1 MERMFKLVI
10 IALRLAFVVAVLLG
24 ADPIVLDALV
34 SILKAAQIARIV
46 FVVIARIRNVF
57 VAQHDTHR

>member
-1 MERMFKLVI
+1 MERMLKLVI
-10 IALRLAFVVAVLLG
+10 IALRLAFVAAVLLG

-34 SILKAAQIARIV
+34 SISKVAQIARIV
-46 FVVIARIRNVF
+46 FEAIARIRNVL